1 MPSTPLSATAPI
13 EVVSKG
19 PLGSSDGMLLDT
31 HLRSEGLM
39 NSGEMLLAVAE
50 GGHTADRVPV
60 TSLEVAGLLERTHL
74 QEWVVA
80 HPEILGDGVM
90 ITTVEYDGFVVAG
103 GAQKDRLDVLG
114 LDPDGHLIVAELKRG
129 IAPDPVEMQA
139 VKYAAMASRFTLKTL
154 ASAYAAFKTRRGTAI
169 TVDEATEAL
178 QTHAPTLSDET
189 LSEPRVVVVAQGF
202 SPVVIS
208 SVVWLNKRGVDI
220 ALVRFQPYQTQD
232 GRIFV
237 TFSRLFPLP
246 ELPIVAP
253 GTPMA
258 EVPTNALPSV
268 EWTTADLVALGQVAN
283 VTTRTTLD
291 LCAERPDSNVSLTEI
306 VESAGISRAAGRG
319 QLAGLTM
326 VVKNRFGRKNW
337 PFAQRWAADGTPQ
350 SFYAMSA
357 TTAAR
362 WREAA
367 IQLDAEQSD
376 ASVDGDIG
384 GEQAAQVVAG
394 DSE

>member
-1 MPSTPLSATAPI
+1 M
-13 EVVSKG
+13 
-19 PLGSSDGMLLDT
+19 D
-31 HLRSEGLM
+31 
-39 NSGEMLLAVAE
+39 SGEMLLAVAE

-60 TSLEVAGLLERTHL
+60 TSLQVAGLLERTHL

-90 ITTVEYDGFVVAG
+90 ITTIEYDGFVVAG

-129 IAPDPVEMQA
+129 IAPDTVEMQA

-154 ASAYAAFKTRRGTAI
+154 ASAHAAFKTRRGIAM

-202 SPVVIS
+202 TPVVIS
-208 SVVWLNKRGVDI
+208 SVVWLKKRGVDI
-220 ALVRFQPYQTQD
+220 SLVRFQPYQTGD
-232 GRIFV
+232 GQVFV
-237 TFSRLFPLP
+237 TFARLFPLP
-246 ELPIVAP
+246 ELPIVIP
-253 GTPMA
+253 GTRIA

-268 EWTTADLVALGQVAN
+268 EWTTADLVALGQIAN
-283 VTTRTTLD
+283 LTTRTALD
-291 LCAERPDSNVSLTEI
+291 LCAERPDSTVSLTEI
-306 VESAGISRAAGRG
+306 VESAGVSRPAGRG

-326 VVKNRFGRKNW
+326 VVKNRFRRRNW
-337 PFAQRWAADGTPQ
+337 PFAPKWAADGTPQ
-350 SFYAMSA
+350 AFYEMSVA
-357 TTAAR
+357 TAAR

-367 IQLDAEQSD
+367 IQLDVEQSD
-376 ASVDGDIG
+376 TSVDGDIG
-384 GEQAAQVVAG
+384 DEQLAPVVAPS
-394 DSE
+394 SER